1 MIEVELHTMANIT
14 DTKESLHESDE
25 EGEMFA
31 SAAFDKQIYHPT
43 SVDILNSINNLSEVM
58 SKFTTR
64 EFVCNKLYQVWQGIE
79 KLTNSIAGVAQNYE
93 RLVKIIN
100 ALQTQ
105 LDQYK
110 DKTKEF
116 YSTDVYSDNE
126 NLDKHIGYGKNLA
139 EEEEYVS
146 ETKPKMFGVKRKFR
160 GKRIIF
166 EGLPT
171 DCEPIELLKELAS
184 VLEIPNMTN
193 IDVNYVKRWIS
204 GAGTDRAR
212 GILRVCFT
220 ESIQGDIFLSKDIL
234 NKLCAFDSSA
244 RFHGVKIFPDR
255 PFAER
260 ESFKLLLNEAKVR
273 NKDLIKGGV
282 SKYRWLVKHGTLI
295 KVSNS
300 CRGRHVI

>member
-1 MIEVELHTMANIT
+1 
-14 DTKESLHESDE
+14 
-25 EGEMFA
+25 
-31 SAAFDKQIYHPT
+31 
-43 SVDILNSINNLSEVM
+43 
-58 SKFTTR
+58 
-64 EFVCNKLYQVWQGIE
+64 
-79 KLTNSIAGVAQNYE
+79 
-93 RLVKIIN
+93 
-100 ALQTQ
+100 
-105 LDQYK
+105 
-110 DKTKEF
+110 
-116 YSTDVYSDNE
+116 
-126 NLDKHIGYGKNLA
+126 
-139 EEEEYVS
+139 
-146 ETKPKMFGVKRKFR
+146 MFGVKRKFR

-171 DCEPIELLKELAS
+171 DCEPIELLNELAS

-234 NKLCAFDSSA
+234 NKLCAFDSSD
-244 RFHGVKIFPDR
+244 RFHGVRI
-255 PFAER
+255 FAER

-282 SKYRWLVKHGTLI
+282 SKYRWLVKHGTLL
-295 KVSNS
+295 KVSIS